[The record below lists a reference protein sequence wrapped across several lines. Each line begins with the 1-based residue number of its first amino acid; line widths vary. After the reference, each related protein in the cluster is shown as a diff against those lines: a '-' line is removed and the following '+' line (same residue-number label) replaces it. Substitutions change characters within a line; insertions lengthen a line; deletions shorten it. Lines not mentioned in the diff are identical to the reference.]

1 MNKFEEIAKKY
12 DILAGGV
19 SIDNNIDKA
28 SIDCCIEGK
37 MSGLLTF
44 TDEKMFELFLC
55 TMQALVSVA
64 ETPSSVD
71 VKQFTKILKIAS
83 KFGLENLKQEDLN
96 KVIFAAAIIENLSS
110 K

>member
-12 DILAGGV
+12 DIINGGV
-19 SIDNNIDKA
+19 LINDNIDEA
-28 SIDCCIEGK
+28 SIDCYIDGQ
-37 MSGLLTF
+37 MSGILKF

-55 TMQALVSVA
+55 TMQALVSMA

-71 VKQFTKILKIAS
+71 VKQFTRTLEIAS
-83 KFGLENLKQEDLN
+83 KFGLKNLKQEDLN

>member
-1 MNKFEEIAKKY
+1 MKKFEEIAKKY
-12 DILAGGV
+12 DIINGGV
-19 SIDNNIDKA
+19 LINDNIDEA

-37 MSGLLTF
+37 MSGILTF

-55 TMQALVSVA
+55 TMQALVSAV

-71 VKQFTKILKIAS
+71 VKQFTRTLEIAS
-83 KFGLENLKQEDLN
+83 KFGLKNLKQEDLN